1 MKCQTSSCSFCR
13 HYTPTGRRGG
23 QCALLSAPVRG
34 QWRACSLALPAFM
47 TPLSAIESLEKL
59 QTQALELSLNGS
71 VPKKKKEV
79 LEAQKE
85 ALEVVYSA

>member
-1 MKCQTSSCSFCR
+1 
-13 HYTPTGRRGG
+13 
-23 QCALLSAPVRG
+23 
-34 QWRACSLALPAFM
+34 M